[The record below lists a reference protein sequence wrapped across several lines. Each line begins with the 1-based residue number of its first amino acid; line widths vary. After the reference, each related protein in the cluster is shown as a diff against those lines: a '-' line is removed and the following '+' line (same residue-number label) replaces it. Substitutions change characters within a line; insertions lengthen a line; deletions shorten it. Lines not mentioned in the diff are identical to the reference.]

1 MCELQRHIKRCYENS
16 GSNIKPQAILQKLKS
31 KLEEFPTIYQF
42 MFIDRPQNIKCKWK
56 CQPLFFHGMHS
67 SYGIFC
73 FYSDCKTHALGQTG
87 RCSWIP
93 EIRGRF
99 YAEVHSKWS
108 YKVSILWDC
117 PLNTIVYVVTCIIFF
132 KMKENCVFFTPD
144 MTNFIWLHGPLNS
157 RRLDKFSKETTVVN
171 QIFGGYLRSQGKFL
185 TENWKIK
192 YCNSASVKFD
202 CLKCVLKLLKLNVC
216 IFCVAVQCLRCK
228 EKSNTYDPFMDISLD
243 IKVLFVCFYVF
254 NENISLL
261 VCILDDFELLNK

>member
-1 MCELQRHIKRCYENS
+1 MVIQSKYTQRLSFEYNCLCWYMYYFFSR
-16 GSNIKPQAILQKLKS
+16 
-31 KLEEFPTIYQF
+31 
-42 MFIDRPQNIKCKWK
+42 WK
-56 CQPLFFHGMHS
+56 
-67 SYGIFC
+67 
-73 FYSDCKTHALGQTG
+73 K
-87 RCSWIP
+87 
-93 EIRGRF
+93 
-99 YAEVHSKWS
+99 
-108 YKVSILWDC
+108 
-117 PLNTIVYVVTCIIFF
+117 IVFSLHLIWL
-132 KMKENCVFFTPD
+132 
-144 MTNFIWLHGPLNS
+144 NFIWLHEPLNS